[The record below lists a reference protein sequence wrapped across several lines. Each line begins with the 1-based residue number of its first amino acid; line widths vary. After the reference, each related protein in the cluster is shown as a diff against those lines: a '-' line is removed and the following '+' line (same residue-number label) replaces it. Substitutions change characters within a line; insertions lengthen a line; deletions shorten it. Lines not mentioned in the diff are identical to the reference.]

1 MGHRGRENPHYS
13 DSRRLGPRGRE
24 DGQVGPPV
32 KLWNALTGTH
42 GYEYR
47 QLCQYDRN
55 LVVGYDKIKKCKS
68 GAIKHRRV
76 RSPRESWQVSLCSP
90 QQVELADFVLLLVRR
105 TPPSLSSTP
114 LYYFLSVLSHHN
126 ASLITTAPE
135 AGTVFAMHQVT
146 AGRACVALLPHIYA
160 LARGKPEQYEAQAR
174 KIDIATA

>member
-1 MGHRGRENPHYS
+1 MKR
-13 DSRRLGPRGRE
+13 
-24 DGQVGPPV
+24 
-32 KLWNALTGTH
+32 WNALTGTR
-42 GYEYR
+42 GYKFR

-114 LYYFLSVLSHHN
+114 LLLSVISHHN
-126 ASLITTAPE
+126 ASFITTASK
-135 AGTVFAMHQVT
+135 AGAVFIMHQV
-146 AGRACVALLPHIYA
+146 AGRPCVALLPHISA
-160 LARGKPEQYEAQAR
+160 FARGKPEQDEAQAG
-174 KIDIATA
+174 KIDKATA